1 MISQHQNISY
11 PHHITLAKM
20 EYSQLKIVNHLNE
33 KRAEMLKTLKTLK
46 VLLRKERYCEQNY
59 QNFIES
65 ALNNECRAM
74 SEKDSLKFYRLG
86 SEINRVLILKKEVVE
101 KMEGF

>member
-1 MISQHQNISY
+1 
-11 PHHITLAKM
+11 M

-46 VLLRKERYCEQNY
+46 VLLRKERYCETNY
-59 QNFIES
+59 KKFLDDALGNES
-65 ALNNECRAM
+65 REM

-86 SEINRVLILKKEVVE
+86 SEINKVSIQKREIIEIL
-101 KMEGF
+101 EGF

>member
-1 MISQHQNISY
+1 
-11 PHHITLAKM
+11 M

-33 KRAEMLKTLKTLK
+33 KRAEMLKTLK
-46 VLLRKERYCEQNY
+46 VLLRKERYCETNY
-59 QNFIES
+59 KNFLDTALGNES
-65 ALNNECRAM
+65 REM

-101 KMEGF
+101 ILEGF

>member
-1 MISQHQNISY
+1 
-11 PHHITLAKM
+11 M
-20 EYSQLKIVNHLNE
+20 EYSQIKVVNHINE
-33 KRAEMLKTLKTLK
+33 KRAEMLETLKTLK
-46 VLLRKERYCEQNY
+46 DLLKKEKYCEQNY

-74 SEKDSLKFYRLG
+74 SEKDCMKFYRLG
-86 SEINRVLILKKEVVE
+86 SEINSVLIRKKKVVE